1 MADVVSLSDRLIRT
15 EIKIDNLD
23 TGISEL
29 KTLVIQTNEQNEEKY
44 ASKATENIVY
54 GMVGV
59 ILFTVLVSLLATV
72 ILNKKPWTTNS

>member
-72 ILNKKPWTTNS
+72 ILNKKP